1 MFRANE
7 LLKHFI
13 TFLDI
18 QINTKVVSSIKAE
31 IKRDFFFFL
40 KCEFNM
46 VINEIFYNI

>member
-7 LLKHFI
+7 LLKYFI

-18 QINTKVVSSIKAE
+18 QMNAKVVSSIKTE
-31 IKRDFFFFL
+31 IKRVFFPL